1 MDSSLQLRYNR
12 IKRELFDM
20 RYSFLNE
27 MQREA
32 VFSVNGPLLV
42 LAGAGSGKTKVLT
55 ERIGFII
62 RYGNAYYDET
72 VPDDV
77 SESTLKELELL
88 KKSGDVKPEDLDR
101 FAKGVCNPWEIL
113 AITFTNKAAG
123 EMRTRLEA
131 LVGEKAHDIWCG
143 TFHSMCLRILRS
155 NNEKAG
161 LVPGFS
167 IFDEDDS
174 KKLINGIVKE
184 YDIDDKVFTVKYLKN
199 EISRAKDKL
208 ITTKEFDDEVGD
220 DYKLQKTSLV
230 YSAYQKKLEENGA
243 VDFDDI
249 IMKTVQLL
257 QNNKDILDYYRR
269 KFKYIA
275 IDEFQ
280 DTNFAQFEFANCMAG
295 KYRNIMVVGDDDQSI
310 YKFRG
315 ATIENILH
323 FDDKYEDVK
332 IIKLEQNYRSTQN
345 ILTAANSVIQ
355 NNYGRRG
362 KNLWTSGEDGEKVFI
377 RQVDNQND
385 EAKFIVSKI
394 LELMLRERRKY
405 SDFAIL
411 YRTNAQSGV
420 LENVFVKSGM
430 PYRILGSHKFYDR
443 KEVKDILAYLYV
455 ISNPDD
461 SYHLLRIVNEPKR
474 KLGESTMSSV
484 TMISEYEEKSVFN
497 VMTHADDYI
506 SIAKSKSK
514 FQPFIS
520 LIDEL
525 RDDATKMS
533 VSELVRDTI
542 DKTGYGLM
550 LSVSNDEESKER
562 LQNIEEL
569 VSAAMEYESENE
581 EPTLQGFLENVSL
594 VSDIDDY
601 DADADAVVMMTIHSA
616 KGLEFPVVF
625 VPGMEEDMFPSHKN
639 ALDPAELEEERRLAY
654 VAITRAKSRLFM
666 VYARE
671 RTLYGKTTFGNPSRF
686 LDEIDDSSKT
696 VEFDKS
702 RNYIRNEVIDTRS
715 QRHPPKI
722 SGELLSQ
729 SNPTS
734 KVGMTKPSELVAF
747 EVGARVRHILFGLGT
762 ILSVKEMGADVL
774 YEIAFDNFGTKKLMA
789 TFAKLQKGD

>member
-1 MDSSLQLRYNR
+1 MDSSLQSRYNR

-20 RYSFLNE
+20 KYSFLNE

-32 VFSVNGPLLV
+32 VFTVNGPLLV

-62 RYGNAYYDET
+62 RYGNAYYDDT
-72 VPDDV
+72 VPGNV
-77 SESTLKELELL
+77 SEETIKELELL
-88 KKSGDVKPEDLDR
+88 KKSGTVTSEDLDR
-101 FAKGVCNPWEIL
+101 FAVGVCNPWEIL

-123 EMRTRLEA
+123 EMKNRLEA

-155 NNEKAG
+155 NHEKAG

-174 KKLINGIVKE
+174 KKLISAIIKE
-184 YDIDDKVFTVKYLKN
+184 YDIDDKAFPVKYLKN

-208 ITTKEFDDEVGD
+208 ITTKEFDDEVGN

-249 IMKTVQLL
+249 IMKTVLL
-257 QNNKDILDYYRR
+257 LRDNKDILDHYRR

-280 DTNFAQFEFANCMAG
+280 DTNFAQFEFANCLAG
-295 KYRNIMVVGDDDQSI
+295 GYRNIMVVGDDDQSI

-323 FDDKYEDVK
+323 FDDKYDDVK

-345 ILTAANSVIQ
+345 ILSAANSVIKH
-355 NNYGRRG
+355 NYGRRG
-362 KNLWTSGEDGEKVFI
+362 KNLWTSGQDGEKVFI

-394 LELMLRERRKY
+394 LELMLRERRRY

-411 YRTNAQSGV
+411 YRTNAQSNA
-420 LENVFVKSGM
+420 LENVFVKSAT

-474 KLGESTMSSV
+474 KLGDSTMSSV

-497 VMTHADDYI
+497 IMTHADDYI

-520 LIDEL
+520 LINEL
-525 RDDATKMS
+525 RDDAAKVS
-533 VSELVRDTI
+533 VSELVRNTI
-542 DKTGYGLM
+542 EKSGYGLM
-550 LSVSNDEESKER
+550 LSSSDDEESRER
-562 LQNIEEL
+562 LQNVDEL
-569 VSAAMEYESENE
+569 VSSAMEYENEND
-581 EPTLQGFLENVSL
+581 EPTLQGFLESVSL

-601 DADADAVVMMTIHSA
+601 DANADAVVMMTIHSA

-625 VPGMEEDMFPSHKN
+625 VPGMEEDLFPSYKN

-654 VAITRAKSRLFM
+654 VAITRAKDRLFM
-666 VYARE
+666 LYTRE
-671 RTLYGKTTFGNPSRF
+671 RMLYGRTTFGNPSRF
-686 LDEIDDSSKT
+686 LDEIDEDNKT
-696 VEFDKS
+696 VEYDKT
-702 RNYIRNEVIDTRS
+702 RNVIRNEVNDTRI
-715 QRHPPKI
+715 QRHPPRI

-747 EVGARVRHILFGLGT
+747 EVGSRVKHVLFGLGT
-762 ILSVKEMGADVL
+762 IMSVKEMGADVL

-789 TFAKLQKGD
+789 TYAKLQKGE

>member
-1 MDSSLQLRYNR
+1 MDSSLQTRYNR

-20 RYSFLNE
+20 KYSFLND
-27 MQREA
+27 MQRDA
-32 VFSVNGPLLV
+32 VFTVNGPLLV

-62 RYGNAYYDET
+62 RYGNAYYDDS
-72 VPDDV
+72 VPDNVNED
-77 SESTLKELELL
+77 TIKELELL
-88 KKSGDVKPEDLDR
+88 KKSGKVTSEDLDR
-101 FAKGVCNPWEIL
+101 FAVGGCNPWEIL

-123 EMRTRLEA
+123 EMKSRLEA
-131 LVGEKAHDIWCG
+131 LVGEKARDIWCG

-155 NNEKAG
+155 NYEKAG

-174 KKLINGIVKE
+174 KKLISAIIKE
-184 YDIDDKVFTVKYLKN
+184 YDIDEKAFPVRNLKN
-199 EISRAKDKL
+199 DISRAKDKL
-208 ITTKEFDDEVGD
+208 ITTKEFDDEVGN

-249 IMKTVQLL
+249 IMKTVLL
-257 QNNKDILDYYRR
+257 LNDNKEILDYYRR

-280 DTNFAQFEFANCMAG
+280 DTNFAQFEFANCLAG

-345 ILTAANSVIQ
+345 ILSAANSVIKH
-355 NNYGRRG
+355 NYGRRG
-362 KNLWTSGEDGEKVFI
+362 KNLWTSGQDGEKVFI

-394 LELMLRERRKY
+394 LELMLKERRRY

-411 YRTNAQSGV
+411 YRTNAQSNV
-420 LENVFVKSGM
+420 LESVFVKSGM

-474 KLGESTMSSV
+474 KLGDSTMSSV

-514 FQPFIS
+514 FQPFIN
-520 LIDEL
+520 LINEL
-525 RDDATKMS
+525 RDDATKLS
-533 VSELVRDTI
+533 VSELVRNTI
-542 DKTGYGLM
+542 EKSGYGLM
-550 LSVSNDEESKER
+550 LSSSNDEESKER
-562 LQNIEEL
+562 LQNVDEL
-569 VSAAMEYESENE
+569 VSAAMEYEDEND
-581 EPTLQGFLENVSL
+581 EPTLQGFLESVSL

-625 VPGMEEDMFPSHKN
+625 VPGMEEDLFPSYKN

-654 VAITRAKSRLFM
+654 VAITRAKERLFM
-666 VYARE
+666 LYARG
-671 RTLYGKTTFGNPSRF
+671 RTLYGRTTFGNPSRF
-686 LDEIDDSSKT
+686 LDEIEEDNKT
-696 VEFDKS
+696 VEYDKT
-702 RNYIRNEVIDTRS
+702 RNVIRNEVYDTRI
-715 QRHPPKI
+715 QRHPPRI
-722 SGELLSQ
+722 SGELLSK

-747 EVGARVRHILFGLGT
+747 EVGSRVKHVLFGLGT
-762 ILSVKEMGADVL
+762 IMSVKEMGADVL

-789 TFAKLQKGD
+789 TFAKLQKGE